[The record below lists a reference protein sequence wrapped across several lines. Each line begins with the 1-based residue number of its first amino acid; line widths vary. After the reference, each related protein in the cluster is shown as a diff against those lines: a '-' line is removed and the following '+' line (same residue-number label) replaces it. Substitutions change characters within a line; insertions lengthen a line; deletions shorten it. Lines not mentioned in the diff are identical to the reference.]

1 MNCTYNADRVVGNG
15 SFGVVFQ
22 ATRQG
27 SDGEQVAIKKVYQDK
42 RYKNREL
49 QIMKELTHPNVIRL
63 QHAFYTQGDKQ
74 DEIYLNVVMDYVPE
88 TVYRVLKHYNKMK
101 QQVPII
107 LVKLYA
113 YQTFRALSY
122 IHALGYCHRDIK
134 P

>member
-1 MNCTYNADRVVGNG
+1 
-15 SFGVVFQ
+15 
-22 ATRQG
+22 
-27 SDGEQVAIKKVYQDK
+27 
-42 RYKNREL
+42 
-49 QIMKELTHPNVIRL
+49 MKELTHPNVIKL